1 MYVIGQGKRLIE
13 QFGFFVACRKPSAVG
28 NHHMHFT
35 FDVLLELAYEAT
47 SQVRAACTA
56 YSNNNALHALLL
68 KIRQPVLRIHFL
80 ELAALEAVF
89 LAVRHRAIE
98 NDFAGNAMVAN

>member
-13 QFGFFVACRKPSAVG
+13 QFGFFVACRKLSAVG

-35 FDVLLELAYEAT
+35 FGVLLELAYEAT

-56 YSNNNALHALLL
+56 YSNNNALLL